1 MTLHGSADWWIWTPR
16 KNEFH
21 KAFRLEEM
29 KVFSFCL
36 YGTEPNYYTG
46 LLENIEI
53 IRTYYPD
60 FTIMVYKGHCD
71 PSWVLPEGV
80 VVDTTNR
87 EGPINALLRYIPLN
101 YAEVGFVRDADS
113 RVNERDRW
121 CIDQFLKSDKSY
133 HSIRDHFWHQSKLM
147 AGTFGWKRPMT
158 ATIPTHEVS
167 YGFDE
172 QFLAQCVYDVIKSD
186 LLVHTSVRAF
196 AGEHAEWIEAEGDF
210 VGNVIWDGKPK
221 FEHIKNHRELIIGMR
236 ANDQFALARRYIRDL
251 DLFEIPYD
259 HRCDTFHVLVQCA
272 YYLND
277 MEMARRMYQ
286 AYEYADIRP
295 LCVEQSNLIIPMMG
309 RVIAS
314 FDPTREPKEGE
325 IVVVYGDYPDW
336 HHGLPITNKLFR
348 HPSLFHKLTHDVVE
362 SHPCWDSVD
371 ILYILNLETRSDRY
385 METLSSLAR
394 VAAPLHKIHH
404 YKAQKDAGMSAYA
417 GATKNHLDVIM
428 HFNRTP
434 ELKQCLILEDDIV
447 FTSDVS
453 RVWSSVAE
461 FFKRQYE
468 YTLCFLAISR
478 IGPREP
484 FDDLLSRSRQGCTT
498 SSAYFLRKPT
508 SQEVQRVVQDGFN
521 IIVQGQDPSYTG
533 VIDQYWCSHLPM
545 IHFFKDKLAYQRPAL
560 SSLVGGVVANLD

>member
-1 MTLHGSADWWIWTPR
+1 
-16 KNEFH
+16 
-21 KAFRLEEM
+21 M

-71 PSWVLPEGV
+71 PSWVLPEDV
-80 VVDTTNR
+80 VVDITNR
-87 EGPINALLRYIPLN
+87 DGPINALLRYIPIN

-158 ATIPTHEVS
+158 LMIPTHEVS

-172 QFLAQCVYDVIKSD
+172 QYLAQCVYDVVKSD

-196 AGEHAEWIEAEGDF
+196 VGEHAEWIEAEGDF

-221 FEHIKNHRELIIGMR
+221 FEHIKNHRELLIGMR

-277 MEMARRMYQ
+277 MEMAQRVYQ
-286 AYEYADIRP
+286 AYEYADICP
-295 LCVEQSNLIIPMMG
+295 MYIEQSNLMIPMMG

-314 FDPTREPKEGE
+314 FDADREPKEDE
-325 IVVVYGDYPDW
+325 VVIVYGNYPDW
-336 HHGLPITNKLFR
+336 HHALPGRRKMFR
-348 HPSLFHKLTHDVVE
+348 HVSLFSKIEHAVVE
-362 SHPCWDSVD
+362 AHPCWDSIDV
-371 ILYILNLETRSDRY
+371 IYILNLEERVDRY
-385 METLSSLAR
+385 YETLASLAA
-394 VAAPLHKIHH
+394 VAAPLHKVHH
-404 YKAQKDAGMSAYA
+404 YKAQRDESMSAYA
-417 GATKNHLDVIM
+417 GATKNHLDAM
-428 HFNRTP
+428 LHFEQNP
-434 ELKQCLILEDDIV
+434 ALKQCLILEDDIV
-447 FTSDVS
+447 FTSDVK
-453 RVWSSVAE
+453 RVWSSITE

-478 IGPREP
+478 LGLREP
-484 FDDLLSRSRQGCTT
+484 LDDLLSRSCQPCTT
-498 SSAYFLRKPT
+498 SSAYFLQKPT
-508 SQEVQRVVQDGFN
+508 SGDVLRVVQDGFN
-521 IIVQGQDPSYTG
+521 IIVKGQDPNYTG
-533 VIDQYWCSHLPM
+533 VIDRYWCSRLPM
-545 IHFFKDKLAYQRPAL
+545 IHFFKDKLAFQRPSYSNL
-560 SSLVGGVVANLD
+560 MRTVVAHLD